1 MYDESVLDLKA
12 DREPVAPK
20 DASTL
25 VIVRPKEGGGIEVFC
40 VERNKKSRFM
50 GGAIVFPGGKLD
62 GSDVL
67 AEWTPLTTP
76 PRLPS
81 RGTVPFTVNDAHFRS
96 LAIAGA
102 RETLEEAAILHVSD
116 GKVTQAE
123 LFALR
128 KELTTLPDALR
139 AFLSKRRLR
148 LDLGALH
155 PFARW
160 ITPEAESRRFDA
172 RFFVAIAPEGQTGF
186 HDEHETMASFWATPA
201 EVLRRFEAGE
211 VQLMPPTHRTIVML
225 GDCFSTEEVL
235 QLANSSNLDPICPR
249 LVKHADKNGETMAL
263 VLPGDPEHAVRE
275 QRVPGPSRY
284 VLRGE
289 RWLSEN
295 PPS

>member
-1 MYDESVLDLKA
+1 VLDLNA
-12 DREPVAPK
+12 DRAPVAPK

-25 VIVRPKEGGGIEVFC
+25 VIVRPKDGGGIDVFC

-76 PRLPS
+76 PRLPT
-81 RGTVPFTVNDAHFRS
+81 RGSVPFTSSDAHFRS

-116 GKVTQAE
+116 GRVKQEE

-128 KELTTLPDALR
+128 KELTTVPDALR

-211 VQLMPPTHRTIVML
+211 VQLMPPTHRTIAML
-225 GDCFSTEEVL
+225 GDCSSTEEVL
-235 QLANSSNLDPICPR
+235 WLANSSNLDPICPR
-249 LVKHADKNGETMAL
+249 LVKHADAGGDTMAL
-263 VLPGDPEHAVRE
+263 ALPGDPEHDVRE
-275 QRVPGPSRY
+275 QRVPGPTRY

>member
-1 MYDESVLDLKA
+1 VYDAAVLDLKA
-12 DREPVAPK
+12 DREAVAPK
-20 DASTL
+20 DAATL
-25 VIVRPKEGGGIEVFC
+25 VLVRASSAGGVEVFC

-76 PRLPS
+76 PRLPA

-102 RETLEEAAILHVSD
+102 RETLEEAAMLHVSD
-116 GKVTQAE
+116 GKVTQEDLYVLRTE
-123 LFALR
+123 L
-128 KELTTLPDALR
+128 KTVPDALR

-148 LDLGALH
+148 LDLAALH

-160 ITPEAESRRFDA
+160 ITPAAESRRFDA
-172 RFFVAIAPEGQTGF
+172 RFFIAIAPEGQTGF
-186 HDEHETMASFWATPA
+186 HDEHETMASFWAAPA

-211 VQLMPPTHRTIVML
+211 VQLMPPTHRTIAML
-225 GDCFSTEEVL
+225 ADCTSTADVL
-235 QLANSSNLDPICPR
+235 TMADSSNLDPICPR
-249 LVKHADKNGETMAL
+249 LVKHAEGAGETLAL
-263 VLPGDPEHAVRE
+263 ALPGDPEHDVRE
-275 QRVPGPSRY
+275 QRVPGPTRY

-289 RWLSEN
+289 RWLSED